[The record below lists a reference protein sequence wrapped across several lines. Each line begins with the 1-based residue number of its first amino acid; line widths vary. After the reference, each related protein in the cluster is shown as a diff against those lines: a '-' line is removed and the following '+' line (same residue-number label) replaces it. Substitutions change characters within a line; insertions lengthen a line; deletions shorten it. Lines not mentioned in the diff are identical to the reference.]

1 MADLSIM
8 DDLAEKG
15 EIREVKTDGFGLEA
29 EPRSRSIGSTATAA
43 PKVMGQRNGGAESR
57 RRLSI

>member
-1 MADLSIM
+1 MADLSRM

-15 EIREVKTDGFGLEA
+15 EIREVKTDGFGIEA

-43 PKVMGQRNGGAESR
+43 PEVMGRRKGGADSR
-57 RRLSI
+57 IPLSI